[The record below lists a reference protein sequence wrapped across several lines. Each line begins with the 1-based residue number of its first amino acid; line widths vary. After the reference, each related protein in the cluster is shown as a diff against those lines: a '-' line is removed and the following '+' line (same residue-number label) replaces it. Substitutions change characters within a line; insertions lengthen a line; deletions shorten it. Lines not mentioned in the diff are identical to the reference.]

1 MEENPAPPPLDDGRR
16 RSRVVKAIEGYF
28 VRRGYPRFTL
38 GLVLVLTGF
47 AGFGIS
53 FLLLRAGL
61 GDMWLRYPVAVLGAY
76 AVFLLLMRVWV
87 EIERR
92 NFDPEDPE
100 LLAALEKDRPTPVF
114 TDHQKG
120 KGSWLDWLDLPA
132 DLIPGDDGCLGG
144 LVVLALVGVVVG
156 LIGLLLAVLA
166 AAPALIAEVFLD
178 AVLVGVLYRRLKI
191 AAKEH
196 WLGTCIRKT
205 WLFVLVTTLLL
216 FIVGMVLTVSAPGTK
231 SLGPALEHIFRPKG

>member
-1 MEENPAPPPLDDGRR
+1 MEENSAPPPLDDGRR

-28 VRRGYPRFTL
+28 VRRGYPQFTL
-38 GLVLVLTGF
+38 GLVLLFTGL

-53 FLLLRAGL
+53 FVLLRAGM
-61 GDMWLRYPVAVLGAY
+61 GDMWLRYPLAVLGAY
-76 AVFLLLMRVWV
+76 GVFLLLMRLWV
-87 EIERR
+87 EIERHQ
-92 NFDPEDPE
+92 FDPNDPE
-100 LLAALEKDRPTPVF
+100 LLAALEKDGPVPVF
-114 TDHQKG
+114 TDHQKK

-132 DLIPGDDGCLGG
+132 DLIPGDEGCLGG
-144 LVVLALVGVVVG
+144 IIVLALVGVVIG
-156 LIGLLLAVLA
+156 LIALMLSVLA

-205 WLFVLVTTLLL
+205 WLFVVVTTLVL
-216 FIVGMVLTVSAPGTK
+216 FIVGMFLTVSAPGAK
-231 SLGPALEHIFRPKG
+231 SIGPALEHIFRPKE